1 MPKIEVVETLLLL
14 DIVVG
19 INVGR
24 GNRDTGR
31 RVGSGVNGDLVGVVE
46 VDTMTGD
53 AVVGFAVMGDIV
65 VRIGAVVGDDEI
77 TLVVLVRHDEA
88 QKGPR

>member
-53 AVVGFAVMGDIV
+53 AVCSNGRYRSSDWSSG
-65 VRIGAVVGDDEI
+65 R
-77 TLVVLVRHDEA
+77 R
-88 QKGPR
+88 